1 MRVQYVEI
9 RALASSRIFTVR
21 SAAPLAARHRKRV
34 SQFIQQSAKRRFA
47 YGSAV
52 SKKERCTKRAFI
64 KSARI
69 SGPTS
74 TCRSPHARALS
85 PGLAGLRNA
94 VVYARIPRTALSCGG
109 LSRWRLHRS
118 TFAGRW
124 IHDAGANGVR
134 CLPFFGVP
142 PSARLL
148 ATRTPSRRARFRVSR
163 QGFPQGGI
171 PKEP

>member
-1 MRVQYVEI
+1 MQYVEI
-9 RALASSRIFTVR
+9 RTLASSRVFTVR

-64 KSARI
+64 RSARI

-74 TCRSPHARALS
+74 TRRSPHARAPS

-94 VVYARIPRTALSCGG
+94 VVYARIPVRLCRAGIIALAPASIDFSQGAGFMMQERTACAAC
-109 LSRWRLHRS
+109 H
-118 TFAGRW
+118 
-124 IHDAGANGVR
+124 
-134 CLPFFGVP
+134 FFGVP

-163 QGFPQGGI
+163 RGFPQGGI